1 MIAFAETPAN
11 NLHLLSIFSLK
22 VSGTKAGTVSITFRL
37 NCLAKSY
44 PNLLA
49 PIFGTD
55 NHPVATISELLKYDL
70 ELSLVIKI
78 LSL

>member
-1 MIAFAETPAN
+1 METIALVDTPAN
-11 NLHLLSIFSLK
+11 SLHLFSIFSLK

-55 NHPVATISELLKYDL
+55 NPPEATISELLKYVL
-70 ELSLVIKI
+70 ELS
-78 LSL
+78 